1 MATTTAMPAPSL
13 LLPTWSPVL
22 LLLSIM
28 PPAQSQQRAAGGT
41 ADVASTNMHLRL
53 DLLAANS
60 GSGSLPMLDISSAAI
75 SPTLTWE
82 LPVGVVAQTHAVISV
97 ERVLN
102 SGAVLYTT
110 AVSGADQNVSL
121 AVAHLLQPATVYTVT
136 VTTEGTNS
144 SGAAVTQVSTPLA
157 FFTSLADTW
166 EARPIWASPC
176 SAGTRAGPPWFN
188 NTTPDY
194 AWFRSSL
201 ALPVGEEVVSALA
214 FVSAEAPLSVENP
227 EVTRA
232 FKWGLDRGSKIL
244 GAYKLFIDGAV
255 VGVGPG
261 RPRCAAVSQGDCERQ
276 TPYDGFALTVSPG
289 ATDIAVEIHAYGRDQ
304 PSINLTQRVIFQ
316 LVVRTKTGKVLQLAS
331 SDTW

>member
-1 MATTTAMPAPSL
+1 
-13 LLPTWSPVL
+13 
-22 LLLSIM
+22 
-28 PPAQSQQRAAGGT
+28 
-41 ADVASTNMHLRL
+41 MHLRL
-53 DLLAANS
+53 DLLAADS
-60 GSGSLPMLDISSAAI
+60 GGGSLPMLDISSAAT

-82 LPVGVVAQTHAVISV
+82 LPAGVVVQTHAVI
-97 ERVLN
+97 RVDRVP
-102 SGAVLYTT
+102 SGGAAVYTT

-121 AVAHLLQPATVYTVT
+121 AVAHLLEPATIYTITVT
-136 VTTEGTNS
+136 AEGGTKS
-144 SGAAVTQVSTPLA
+144 SGAAITQLSMPLT

-166 EARPIWASPC
+166 EAKPIWAAPC
-176 SAGTRAGPPWFN
+176 SAGTRAGPPLFN

-201 ALPVGEEVVSALA
+201 ALPAGEEVVSALA
-214 FVSAEAPLSVENP
+214 FVSAEAPLSVESP
-227 EVTRA
+227 EVTKA

-244 GAYKLFIDGAV
+244 GAYKLFVDDTI

-276 TPYDGFALTVSPG
+276 TPYDGFALAVTPG
-289 ATDIAVEIHAYGRDQ
+289 ATEIAVEIHAYGRDQ

-331 SDTW
+331 SDAW